1 MVGGNKMA
9 EEKSGEKKEFE
20 LKGKHVLAM
29 MVGAFGLIIGVNIF
43 MAVSAVR
50 TFPGL
55 EVKNS
60 YVASQHFDTDKAE
73 QLALG
78 WTVET
83 KAEGDIFRV
92 AITDE
97 TGAPVEVESISGT
110 IGRPTSVVDDQTPE
124 FVFDGK
130 AYVAETGKLEEGNW
144 NYRMVATAKD
154 GSHFKQR
161 IVFYVKH

>member
-1 MVGGNKMA
+1 MA
-9 EEKSGEKKEFE
+9 DKTTGEKKEFE
-20 LKGKHVLAM
+20 ITGKHVLIG
-29 MVGAFGLIIGVNIF
+29 MVGAFSLIIGVNVF

-60 YVASQHFDTDKAE
+60 YVASQHFDDDKAE
-73 QLALG
+73 QLSLG
-78 WTVET
+78 WTIET
-83 KAEGDIFRV
+83 AAKDAFFRV

-97 TGAPVEVESISGT
+97 AGNPVEVETISGT

-124 FVFDGK
+124 FVFDGT

-144 NYRMVATAKD
+144 NYRMVATAKN
-154 GSHFKQR
+154 GAHFKQR